1 MLAAVVL
8 ATFGPALAAART
20 PPAQALRLQE

>member
-1 MLAAVVL
+1 VLL
-8 ATFGPALAAART
+8 ATVAPALAAART